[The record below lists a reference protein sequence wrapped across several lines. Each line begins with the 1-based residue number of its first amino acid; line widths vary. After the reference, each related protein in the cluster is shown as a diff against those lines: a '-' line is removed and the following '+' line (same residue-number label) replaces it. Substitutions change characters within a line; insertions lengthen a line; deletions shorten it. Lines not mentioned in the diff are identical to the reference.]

1 MMGTMMN
8 EQIDEAIEDSVDE
21 VIALM
26 EDAEINELLVIMGRS
41 LVKDPEN
48 YAVCFRTG
56 VGELENRLEHTNDD
70 HIEFLVFFLKKF
82 ADDVWNNIAMEAALE
97 LDDQDQEEILK
108 SIGSRLVNIG
118 ENIESGEYATCY
130 EQYVEMTSEY
140 LTKIET
146 INEELSDD

>member
-1 MMGTMMN
+1 MMDDRI
-8 EQIDEAIEDSVDE
+8 EEAIEKSVEE

-56 VGELENRLEHTNDD
+56 VGELEDRLEHTDDD
-70 HIEFLVFFLKKF
+70 HIKFLVFFLKKF

-108 SIGSRLVNIG
+108 SIGSQLENIG

-130 EQYVEMTSEY
+130 EQYVAMTSEY
-140 LTKIET
+140 LRKIEA